1 MDEWREKC
9 ITLSVWRSVWSFLLG
24 THVTVISCTLASST
38 RASLR
43 DVLEEREKRTSLGR
57 SVNGHVSTCSWP
69 KMTFHCVMCELWGHE
84 HCSCYISWWVEEKLL
99 WNICILWIQ
108 VKFTLRRERERER
121 NCLLSFSAILKVDER
136 NSPTR
141 DTLFSDE
148 RRRHVSLRCLFSR
161 IIIVTGEVDCEKASR
176 ERLIR

>member
-1 MDEWREKC
+1 MN
-9 ITLSVWRSVWSFLLG
+9 TV
-24 THVTVISCTLASST
+24 HVT
-38 RASLR
+38 
-43 DVLEEREKRTSLGR
+43 
-57 SVNGHVSTCSWP
+57 SVD
-69 KMTFHCVMCELWGHE
+69 E
-84 HCSCYISWWVEEKLL
+84 
-99 WNICILWIQ
+99 
-108 VKFTLRRERERER
+108 LRRSYFEIFASCEFKLNLLFGERERER